1 MKSMHLTGAR
11 LAVLSILFLL
21 LCGAGCTPFWRKKT
35 PATPP
40 VPPPLVALPE
50 TRKSAP
56 PAIPPPPEAPP
67 AKLESAIEVPPPEP
81 LPPPPATSQPKP
93 QRPAAAQQ
101 AGPSPAET
109 SPDPPLPQ
117 LGQILTPAQR
127 AEYNR
132 NIDQSLHRAGK
143 ILQIAS
149 GRTLTRE
156 QAASAAMI
164 ASFMRQAESLRND
177 DLVTALSLAQR
188 ADLLARDLRSR
199 LQ

>member
-1 MKSMHLTGAR
+1 MHLSGAR
-11 LAVLSILFLL
+11 SIVLSILFVL
-21 LCGAGCTPFWRKKT
+21 LCDTGCTPFWRKKA
-35 PATPP
+35 PAAPP
-40 VPPPLVALPE
+40 VPPPQVTLPE
-50 TRKSAP
+50 TPKPAP
-56 PAIPPPPEAPP
+56 SAIPPPPETPP

-81 LPPPPATSQPKP
+81 LPPPPDNSQPKP

-101 AGPSPAET
+101 AGPSPAEA

-132 NIDQSLHRAGK
+132 NIDQSLHRAEK
-143 ILQIAS
+143 TLQVAS

-156 QAASAAMI
+156 QAASVAMI
-164 ASFMRQAESLRND
+164 ASFIRQAESLRND

-188 ADLLARDLRSR
+188 ADLLAKDLNSR